1 MHVVPRMIL
10 FVGVAL
16 RFGFPTSSASA
27 APEVALEKMTWPEIA
42 RAIQNGDRTVIIPI
56 GGTEQSGPFIAVG
69 KHNVRAAALALRIAR
84 GLGHCLVAPVIA
96 YVPEG
101 NTSPRTSHMRFPG
114 TISIPPQIFEGMLA
128 GAAESLR
135 AQGFRHIA
143 IISDH
148 GGYRASVARVTRQLN
163 THWRNAA
170 RVIDVTPYYDVLQS
184 RFAPWL
190 RERGFAQ
197 DIGQHADLMDTSLM
211 LAVDPAMVRLALMKK
226 SLKPGKKDGV
236 YGGDPRPSTAA
247 LGAVGTSFQVDAAI
261 ARLRRENK

>member
-16 RFGFPTSSASA
+16 RFGFPISSAFA

-84 GLGHCLVAPVIA
+84 GLGHCLVAPVIT

-101 NTSPRTSHMRFPG
+101 DTSSRTPRMRFPG
-114 TISIPPQIFEGMLA
+114 TISIPPQIFEGMLV

-135 AQGFRHIA
+135 AQGFKRIA

-148 GGYRASVARVTRQLN
+148 GSYRAFVARVTRQLN
-163 THWRNAA
+163 HHWQGAA
-170 RVIDVTPYYDVLQS
+170 RIIDVTPYYDVLQS
-184 RFAPWL
+184 RFVPWL

-197 DIGQHADLMDTSLM
+197 DIGQHADLMDASLM
-211 LAVDPAMVRLALMKK
+211 LAVDLVMVRLALMKK
-226 SLKPGKKDGV
+226 SLKSGKEDGV

-247 LGAVGTSFQVDAAI
+247 LGAVGTSFQVDTAI
-261 ARLRRENK
+261 ARLRRDNK

>member
-10 FVGVAL
+10 FVGVAF
-16 RFGFPTSSASA
+16 RFGSPISSAIA

-42 RAIQNGDRTVIIPI
+42 RAIQDGDRTVIIPI

-69 KHNVRAAALALRIAR
+69 KHNVRATALALRIAR
-84 GLGHCLVAPVIA
+84 GLGHCLVAPVIT

-101 NTSPRTSHMRFPG
+101 GTSPRTSHMRFPG
-114 TISIPPQIFEGMLA
+114 TISIPPQIFEGMLM

-163 THWRNAA
+163 TRWRNAA
-170 RVIDVTPYYDVLQS
+170 RVIDVTPYYDVLQN

-190 RERGFAQ
+190 RQRGFAQ
-197 DIGQHADLMDTSLM
+197 DIGQHADLMDTSLL
-211 LAVDPAMVRLALMKK
+211 LAIDPAMVRLALMKT
-226 SLKPGKKDGV
+226 SSKPGKKDGV